1 MNSSE
6 KLYLKWNDFT
16 ENISSAFR
24 ELRKESEFT
33 DVTLA
38 FEDGQMEA
46 HKVILASS
54 SPFFNEI
61 LTRNKHPHPLI
72 YMKGLKT
79 DDFVGILDFLYF
91 GEANVFQDN
100 LDSFLSLAN
109 ELKLKGLMGT
119 PAKLNEETIKDDLY
133 QRIPKDLHQ
142 RNPKLQHNTH
152 LDESDFTKEERIVA
166 ISNQSVSS
174 TNEDLDQQIKSMMSK
189 GPVILEGSQRGR
201 TARICNVCGKEG
213 TITGI
218 INHIESSHITGV
230 SHTCDTCG
238 KINRS
243 RHALMMHKRTNHTQ
257 VLFSEQEIL

>member
-1 MNSSE
+1 MNNSE
-6 KLYLKWNDFT
+6 KLCLKWNDFT

-24 ELRKESEFT
+24 ELRKDSEFT

-38 FEDGQMEA
+38 FKDGQMEA
-46 HKVILASS
+46 HKVILASA

-61 LTRNKHPHPLI
+61 FTRNKHQHPLI
-72 YMKGLKT
+72 YMKDLKT
-79 DDFVGILDFLYF
+79 DDFVSILDFLYF

-100 LDSFLSLAN
+100 LDSFLGLAN
-109 ELKLKGLMGT
+109 ELKLKGLMGN
-119 PAKLNEETIKDDLY
+119 PGKLNEGTVKDDLY
-133 QRIPKDLHQ
+133 QKIPRYPQ
-142 RNPKLQHNTH
+142 ERNPPEQHNAK
-152 LDESDFTKEERIVA
+152 ESDFTKEERIVA
-166 ISNQSVSS
+166 ISNHSISS

-201 TARICNVCGKEG
+201 TSRICNVCGKEG